1 MDQNLHKLLKQERF
15 PRSSQYDLNWQIDGA
30 FGGNPLWLAEW
41 LCEDAALQPGMKVLD
56 LGCGRA
62 KSSIFL
68 AKEFGVEVWAADL
81 WIAPDENEERVGKQ
95 QLSDR
100 IHCVHTEAMRLPFEF
115 GQFDAVLAFDSIQY
129 FGTDAIFL
137 PYIAQFLKP
146 NGILGFASAGMTR
159 EFRHPIPSHLD
170 RFWEPDCWSLR
181 TADWWREHWSRTG
194 IVDVRFA
201 ETLEDGWRY
210 WLDWIT
216 AIDCADWYLNTLRE
230 DAGRNLGY
238 IRVLANRS
246 DSSPDM
252 IYDLSTGKFYES

>member
-1 MDQNLHKLLKQERF
+1 
-15 PRSSQYDLNWQIDGA
+15 
-30 FGGNPLWLAEW
+30 
-41 LCEDAALQPGMKVLD
+41 MKVLD

-81 WIAPDENEERVGKQ
+81 WIAPDENEERVAKQ

-146 NGILGFASAGMTR
+146 VSYT
-159 EFRHPIPSHLD
+159 HL
-170 RFWEPDCWSLR
+170 R
-181 TADWWREHWSRTG
+181 AH
-194 IVDVRFA
+194 
-201 ETLEDGWRY
+201 ETLRY
-210 WLDWIT
+210 LV
-216 AIDCADWYLNTLRE
+216 CRLLLE
-230 DAGRNLGY
+230 
-238 IRVLANRS
+238 
-246 DSSPDM
+246 
-252 IYDLSTGKFYES
+252 KKK